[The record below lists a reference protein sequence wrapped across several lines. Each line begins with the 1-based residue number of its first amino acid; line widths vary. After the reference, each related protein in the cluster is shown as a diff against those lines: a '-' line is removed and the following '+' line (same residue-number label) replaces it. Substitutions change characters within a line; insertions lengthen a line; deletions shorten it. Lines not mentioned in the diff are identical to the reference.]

1 MYIYGINNVLFG
13 WSMHV
18 VIHAAAKSVGFWSS
32 PPPYLL
38 LAPKPG
44 LLVSTALK
52 IGVNYASGG
61 AGILDSTGIISVLH
75 LLIQQLTLH

>member
-1 MYIYGINNVLFG
+1 MYSNVYGINNVLFG

-18 VIHAAAKSVGFWSS
+18 VIHACRSKERSRNLWSS

-52 IGVNYASGG
+52 IGVNYYDASGG
-61 AGILDSTGIISVLH
+61 AGILDSGLVWELV
-75 LLIQQLTLH
+75 